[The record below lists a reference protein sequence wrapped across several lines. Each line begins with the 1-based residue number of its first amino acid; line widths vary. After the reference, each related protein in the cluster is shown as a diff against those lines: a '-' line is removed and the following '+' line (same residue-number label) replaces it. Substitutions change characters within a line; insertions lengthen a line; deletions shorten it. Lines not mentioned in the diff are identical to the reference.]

1 MRSSSTSARAR
12 RGATTPSAARSPP
25 PPSSAA
31 SRARGASV
39 GRGCTSSAPCLLS
52 VTFPPRSHCHG
63 HIYFGPN
70 RYPRAIAR
78 SGSNGDAFAAAL
90 PDAAAYALACLLGE
104 RDSPTE
110 SYAAYAGPAPLMLR
124 VQGAEA
130 RFMDGGR
137 YLEPTP
143 PSRTVGDVIAWR
155 LFRVGLAL
163 RLDSPPAS
171 RPAEARPA
179 PPPPAPAAA
188 RRPAAPAKRKP
199 AARKPAAAPAK
210 RKSAGAAPGA
220 EKKKRRR

>member
-1 MRSSSTSARAR
+1 MFRLFERINAIIFDFRTGETWRDDAERRAFAAAAVERCVARAR
-12 RGATTPSAARSPP
+12 SLGRS
-25 PPSSAA
+25 
-31 SRARGASV
+31 RM
-39 GRGCTSSAPCLLS
+39 
-52 VTFPPRSHCHG
+52 
-63 HIYFGPN
+63 
-70 RYPRAIAR
+70 YPRAIAR

-163 RLDSPPAS
+163 RLDSPPAP

-188 RRPAAPAKRKP
+188 RKPAAPAKRTKP